1 MSRGFVK
8 EGDQE
13 ETPIIPPRAA
23 LPNGA
28 TNYVTPTGMQL
39 LLNERKQL
47 EQERTTLPTKH
58 EQQRRIELAV
68 INGKLDLLNE
78 RIASARVLEPTQQPK
93 NEVRFGAT
101 VTYKISTSTSAQTFQ
116 IVGVDEADVAKQKIA
131 FVAPLAVALTGNNVG
146 DIVQFKLGKEVRK
159 IEILNIIYK

>member
-47 EQERTTLPTKH
+47 EQE
-58 EQQRRIELAV
+58 
-68 INGKLDLLNE
+68 
-78 RIASARVLEPTQQPK
+78 
-93 NEVRFGAT
+93 
-101 VTYKISTSTSAQTFQ
+101 
-116 IVGVDEADVAKQKIA
+116 
-131 FVAPLAVALTGNNVG
+131 
-146 DIVQFKLGKEVRK
+146 
-159 IEILNIIYK
+159 